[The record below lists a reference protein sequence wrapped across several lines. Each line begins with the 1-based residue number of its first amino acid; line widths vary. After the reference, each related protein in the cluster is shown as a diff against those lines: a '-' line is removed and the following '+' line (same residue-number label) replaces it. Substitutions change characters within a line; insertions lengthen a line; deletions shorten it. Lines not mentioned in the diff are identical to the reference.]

1 MEKNIKNDLDIRI
14 IRLSKCHIPKN
25 STILPDD
32 TKKNQYLAIG
42 YFDMVDVIEV
52 QPSEDNH
59 PLFEAYKNSY
69 RWENNI
75 DSLMKEYS
83 TQELIVF
90 TNIGEDGFE
99 KKKIDRFWSGNF
111 DIRFISMIHVDNE
124 IAENNSLG
132 LSTIINKI
140 NSLFEGKE
148 YLYYYSF
155 DYSGIVL
162 LANDMTIKEYLNNLF
177 CLNYKLENKT
187 NLIRDSFSL
196 CGISRRLL
204 QNNSKLGNY
213 DENKQNLICDKDY
226 WNESYIAVTNIGILD
241 YTKYRTFW
249 QELKSQNEAAKR
261 YGLLGR
267 QDVSIV
273 NTKANLEWLLTVQ
286 ALLDKYT
293 SNQEKSFYS
302 YETFIKVKIDSL
314 LDDSK
319 NINEQ
324 KDDNGENIPFNSKY
338 NEKIYGKAEEEL
350 SQRYIKLKEEF
361 DKRIEDS
368 NGNLTKKTKKEQY
381 GGEYLAPL
389 KAVQYSILS
398 ILRNGFAE
406 DFVIC
411 MYQSFLEFLDYL
423 IEKVSN
429 DKDDIIAFDKTFN
442 EYFRGLN
449 SLVNSAMHSER
460 QFVQATAFNAII
472 YDIPSKVM
480 AFYVAIIADMQKIVR
495 DENKDKK
502 YTFLLTPS
510 FSNEISVNVI
520 SYEEEN
526 PPHDRILRV
535 SINEQTLYSPN
546 AVIRRMAHE
555 VAHYV
560 GDDLRCRI
568 ERKKKILSSVVH
580 LLLYHLIPKCLYNE
594 SWNEFV
600 EKVTGRLIY
609 EKFPLDVSNYSKSLN
624 FLAGEVVGCFYSRG
638 NIKDTVY
645 EYVKESIGKIDNSS
659 KMESFKTYFLK
670 VVKYS
675 IGEESEIFQ
684 NMLNEKCL
692 TEDQIEVFS
701 NIIISDIYAE
711 INILNTDLNIKSLPY
726 NCKLIPSSISGM
738 SNSFLNQTTLSLY
751 TNRLVSVYS
760 EAFADMQMILL
771 LNLTYK
777 QYIIGFVC
785 EEDIKIERFEK
796 SLEDSMRIGVV
807 AKLMEEVGFWNI
819 PLGAECFDDFKDEVK
834 RDQLKKLHKKVQCQI
849 QIVRNTFDIDD
860 GNDMIEKMK
869 KVIHNFKINTKC
881 DLEKDLEEDL
891 EEKVEQPINS
901 KETILRDS
909 LIGFLWIK
917 LEMYLLICLSKSIQH
932 YSKRCDDIKE
942 LRKIVLTIEDSKNI
956 KEIFCTICQEIS
968 AYKQDLFSLH
978 PFENKD

>member
-1 MEKNIKNDLDIRI
+1 MEKNCKNDLDIRI

-25 STILPDD
+25 STILPSD

-42 YFDMVDVIEV
+42 YFDMVDVIQV

-69 RWENNI
+69 RWEDDI

-99 KKKIDRFWSGNF
+99 KEKIEHFWSGNF
-111 DIRFISMIHVDNE
+111 DIRFISMVHVDNE
-124 IAENNSLG
+124 IAEDNSLG
-132 LSTIINKI
+132 LSAIIDTI

-162 LANDMTIKEYLNNLF
+162 LANNMTIEEYLNKLF
-177 CLNYKLENKT
+177 YLNYNLENKT

-196 CGISRRLL
+196 CGISRGLL
-204 QNNSKLGNY
+204 QKNNTLRNHN
-213 DENKQNLICDKDY
+213 ENKQNIICDKDY
-226 WNESYIAVTNIGILD
+226 WNESYTTVTNIGILD
-241 YTKYRTFW
+241 YRKYKEFW
-249 QELKSQNEAAKR
+249 EELRVKSKAAKS

-267 QDVSIV
+267 QDISIV
-273 NTKANLEWLLTVQ
+273 NTEANLEWLLTVQ
-286 ALLDKYT
+286 GLLDKYT
-293 SNQEKSFYS
+293 SNKEKSFYS
-302 YETFIKVKIDSL
+302 YETFIKVKVDSV
-314 LDDSK
+314 LDDLE

-324 KDDNGENIPFNSKY
+324 KDDSSKSIRFNSEY
-338 NEKIYGKAEEEL
+338 TDKIYDKAEKEL

-361 DKRIEDS
+361 DKCIVDS
-368 NGNLTKKTKKEQY
+368 NGNMNNKTKKEQY

-442 EYFRGLN
+442 EYFRGVN

-520 SYEEEN
+520 SYEEET

-560 GDDLRCRI
+560 GDDLRCRK
-568 ERKKKILSSVVH
+568 ERKNQILSSVVH

-594 SWNEFV
+594 SWNEFI
-600 EKVTGRLIY
+600 EEVTGYLICK
-609 EKFPLDVSNYSKSLN
+609 KFPLEVSNYSKSLN
-624 FLAGEVVGCFYSRG
+624 FLAGEVVGCFYSRE
-638 NIKDTVY
+638 NIKGIVY
-645 EYVKESIGKIDNSS
+645 KYVKESISKIDNSS
-659 KMESFKTYFLK
+659 KMKSFKTYFLQ

-675 IGEESEIFQ
+675 IGEESEFFQ
-684 NMLNEKCL
+684 NILNEECF
-692 TEDQIEVFS
+692 TEDEIEVLS
-701 NIIISDIYAE
+701 NVIISDIYAE
-711 INILNTDLNIKSLPY
+711 IKILNTDLNIKSLPY
-726 NCKLIPSSISGM
+726 NYKLIPSSISGM
-738 SNSFLNQTTLSLY
+738 SNSFLNHTTLSLY

-819 PLGAECFDDFKDEVK
+819 PLGGECFNDFKDEVK
-834 RDQLKKLHKKVQCQI
+834 RDQLNKLHKKVQRQI

-860 GNDMIEKMK
+860 GNYMIEKIK
-869 KVIHNFKINTKC
+869 SDIHNFKKNTKC
-881 DLEKDLEEDL
+881 DLKEDL
-891 EEKVEQPINS
+891 EEKVEQPENS
-901 KETILRDS
+901 KDSKESIPRDS
-909 LIGFLWIK
+909 LIGVLWIK
-917 LEMYLLICLSKSIQH
+917 LEMYLLICLYKSIKH
-932 YSKRCDDIKE
+932 YNKRCKDIIE
-942 LRKIVLTIEDSKNI
+942 LRKIVSIIENSKNI
-956 KEIFCTICQEIS
+956 KEIFCTICKEIS
-968 AYKQDLFSLH
+968 EYKQGLFFLD
-978 PFENKD
+978 PFGNKD